1 MSTNDQ
7 GRLCSPGYF
16 KHDEKSSNSLH
27 HQGNSGNHRKVTL
40 AKNNHM
46 YLMKMDN
53 LSQHVLFRCF

>member
-27 HQGNSGNHRKVTL
+27 HQGNSGNHRKENL
-40 AKNNHM
+40 AKNNQM
-46 YLMKMDN
+46 CFIKMNN
-53 LSQHVLFRCF
+53 LS